1 MAAGSA
7 FEGLRR
13 SWDNLNERE
22 RRLVSL
28 LGAVFG
34 ALIVFLV
41 VYGSTAAIEDA
52 EEESDQIES
61 VLNDIAR
68 AKGRLR
74 AREAERRSAAQRY
87 ETPAPPLGSFLES
100 QARTAG
106 LTVREVN
113 DQPEKVNGGFRRRNV
128 RATIPGVGLRPTV
141 DLMANI
147 VQSPY
152 PVAIERIQIEHFQ
165 AGDRYNVQLGVLAY
179 DRQSRAGARAAVGQR
194 PAGAAGPPS
203 PP

>member
-7 FEGLRR
+7 FDGLRR
-13 SWDNLNERE
+13 AWENLNERE

-28 LGAVFG
+28 LGAVLA
-34 ALIVFLV
+34 ALVVFLV
-41 VYGSTAAIEDA
+41 VYGSTTAIEDA
-52 EEESDQIES
+52 EAESDQIET

-68 AKGRLR
+68 AKNRLR
-74 AREAERRSAAQRY
+74 ARETERRSAARRY

-113 DQPEKVNGGFRRRNV
+113 DQPEKVSGGFRRRNV

-179 DRQSRAGARAAVGQR
+179 DRQGRAGAQARVGER